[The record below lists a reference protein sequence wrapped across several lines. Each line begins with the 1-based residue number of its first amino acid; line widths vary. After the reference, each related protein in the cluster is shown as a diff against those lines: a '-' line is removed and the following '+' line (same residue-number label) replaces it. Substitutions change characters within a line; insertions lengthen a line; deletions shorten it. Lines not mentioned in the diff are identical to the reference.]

1 MRRSFFVIL
10 GYGASSAACLS
21 LVEVYRPVCKPVERG
36 GGGGRQAVDE
46 AARCQDGRGSERNGR
61 DGRALVEIAVQRAC
75 GLLTL
80 ALEEGVEQRIALF
93 VGVAAVVERAAGAH
107 ERGDVPIR
115 RQTDFAEIEIK
126 VAVLQ
131 RGQIVVPWQRAHLD
145 RQRAA

>member
-1 MRRSFFVIL
+1 M
-10 GYGASSAACLS
+10 
-21 LVEVYRPVCKPVERG
+21 
-36 GGGGRQAVDE
+36 
-46 AARCQDGRGSERNGR
+46 
-61 DGRALVEIAVQRAC
+61 VEIAVQRAC

-93 VGVAAVVERAAGAH
+93 VGIAAVVECAAGAH

-115 RQTDFAEIEIK
+115 RQTDFAEIEIE